1 MITAGSGTRYASWN
15 NRGTGNAMIEVY
27 VDDRKHPISG
37 QAASTL
43 ADVIEHVRTSV
54 READRLIVSIACEGR
69 ELDDDEL
76 TASLSLPAASMG
88 RIDMLTRPARDVA
101 AEIFDHAVALF
112 DATRGPS
119 EEAVELLAR
128 GQTVRAMEILAG
140 NLRSWHTAHE
150 SVLHVVRLL
159 ALEIDAEAVE
169 RFRGALSEVRDAL
182 LNRDFVTLGD
192 LLQYEAP
199 DAINQWRDAIAD
211 LKGDTDA
218 TPS

>member
-1 MITAGSGTRYASWN
+1 
-15 NRGTGNAMIEVY
+15 MIEVY

-37 QAASTL
+37 QAAATL
-43 ADVIEHVRTSV
+43 ADVIEHVRLSV
-54 READRLIVSIACEGR
+54 RGADRLIVSIACDGR
-69 ELDDDEL
+69 ELDEDEL
-76 TASLSLPAASMG
+76 TTSLSLSAATMG

-112 DATRGPS
+112 DATQGPAA
-119 EEAVELLAR
+119 EAVELLAQ

-140 NLRSWHTAHE
+140 NLRSWQTAHE
-150 SVLHVVRLL
+150 SVLQAVRLL
-159 ALEIDAEAVE
+159 SLEVDSSAVE
-169 RFRGALSEVRDAL
+169 RFRGTLSEVRDAL
-182 LNRDFVTLGD
+182 LNRDFVALGD